1 MAKLVAARAWCN
13 NEVAYLVWKS
23 DGKIDGCLGFERAD
37 QLDGHVHLALYE
49 LDDPELIEL
58 LVTHQKRLD
67 LILCTA
73 GSKKPPKGSG
83 TPVEWDTTTRPVRDT
98 LQKLMGTRLQNR
110 MFNNSAHMEHNK
122 FAVLLDRGGKP
133 TTCGRAVRTGL
144 GPACARRRT
153 TPSSSTPTRW
163 WPPISTTGSA
173 LHADKLPTPKP
184 LTAPLA
190 SNQGAALRAANVH
203 SKTAA
208 LNGDQTQVELWY
220 SPNTPEVGTPQTRT
234 VPPDLAVV
242 FELMKQ
248 AKDAVFFLVFNP
260 GRSDPAGD
268 DVNTVVA
275 AGIEFGRLDPKL
287 TVMGAIS
294 DPTAVPGYVA
304 SPPGQK
310 QDKSPPTLEVSGR
323 AVGR

>member
-1 MAKLVAARAWCN
+1 MCAQTNNTLILNSDAVAA
-13 NEVAYLVWKS
+13 AYLDYWK
-23 DGKIDGCLGFERAD
+23 R
-37 QLDGHVHLALYE
+37 
-49 LDDPELIEL
+49 
-58 LVTHQKRLD
+58 
-67 LILCTA
+67 
-73 GSKKPPKGSG
+73 
-83 TPVEWDTTTRPVRDT
+83 
-98 LQKLMGTRLQNR
+98 
-110 MFNNSAHMEHNK
+110 
-122 FAVLLDRGGKP
+122 
-133 TTCGRAVRTGL
+133 
-144 GPACARRRT
+144 
-153 TPSSSTPTRW
+153 
-163 WPPISTTGSA
+163 